1 MLAKILQTLGLFK
14 NKQVQSDSFLIQCR
28 QNTFDNIYPADE
40 SVKST
45 DGYKTLKDISENYFK
60 NNKQDE
66 FANYLMEG
74 QYFVQ
79 LWAAHML
86 LEYGSP
92 SKYLTTKCLD
102 EIKKYSNSTLNS
114 EVAAQETLWLKN
126 FS

>member
-1 MLAKILQTLGLFK
+1 MLDKILQTLGLSK
-14 NKQVQSDSFLIQCR
+14 KKQVQSDSFLIQCR
-28 QNTFDNIYPADE
+28 RNTFDNIYPADE
-40 SVKST
+40 TAKLT
-45 DGYKTLKDISENYFK
+45 DGYKTLKDISEKYFK

-92 SKYLTTKCLD
+92 AEYLTIKCLD
-102 EIKKYSNSTLNS
+102 EIKKYSNSSLNS
-114 EVAAQETLWLKN
+114 EVAAQETRWSKN
-126 FS
+126 FL